1 MTLDLAQFHE
11 SFFEESFEALDAMEA
26 ALLKLDVGVAD
37 DDGINTIFR
46 GAHSMKG
53 GAAMLGFAEVTSFTH
68 TLEMLLDELRSGRM
82 QVSAPTL
89 DSLLK
94 SVDVLRE
101 MLTAVRGRKPVDA
114 QRVADLQFDLD
125 AIVAR
130 KDAAADT
137 AAAHTP
143 PSVQGAP
150 PDTRSGWVIEF
161 KPLPHL
167 LLQGNDPLA
176 IFAAL
181 RELGPVEAIA
191 DLGALAPLAQLD
203 PQMCYLS
210 WQLRLT
216 GDCSREHVEE
226 VFDWTT
232 GDCELHI
239 ERAGAARPQS
249 KPGPEAEAAPAPEP
263 AGADHFRQVT

>member
-89 DSLLK
+89 DCLLK

-101 MLTAVRGRKPVDA
+101 MLTAVRGKKPVDA
-114 QRVADLQFDLD
+114 QRVADLQFALE

-130 KDAAADT
+130 KDATSPAV
-137 AAAHTP
+137 AAARTP
-143 PSVQGAP
+143 EATP
-150 PDTRSGWVIEF
+150 PDTQLGWVIEF

-181 RELGPVEAIA
+181 KELGPVEAIV
-191 DLGALAPLAQLD
+191 DLSALPPVAQLD
-203 PQMCYLS
+203 PQICYVT

-216 GDCSREHVEE
+216 GDCSREQVEE
-226 VFDWTT
+226 AFDWTM

-239 ERAGAARPQS
+239 AR
-249 KPGPEAEAAPAPEP
+249 
-263 AGADHFRQVT
+263 